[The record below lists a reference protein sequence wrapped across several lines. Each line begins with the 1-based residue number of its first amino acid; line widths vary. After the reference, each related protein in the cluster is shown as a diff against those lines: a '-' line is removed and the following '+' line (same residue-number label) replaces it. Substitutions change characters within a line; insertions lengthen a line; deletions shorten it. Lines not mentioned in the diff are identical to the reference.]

1 MNIALDTKLDR
12 LRAIFSPMSSVIVA
26 FSGGVDSTFV
36 LKVAHETIGD
46 RVLALTTT
54 SPTMPD
60 QDRESA
66 VAMVHLIGAR
76 HLLVESNELEVPGYA
91 ANPINRCYLCKHNL
105 FTVCEAKASELSIG
119 HIVDGLNLDD
129 LHDYRPGMQ
138 AASEKRVRHPLVEAE
153 LTKSEIRE
161 LSRAMALPTW
171 DRPASPCLSSR
182 FPYGTEITR
191 EGLARVAAGENLL
204 HSLGFKIARVRYHGD
219 IARLELEQSEMPR
232 IFDPQL
238 RDLVDREFRK
248 IGFRFVAID
257 LKGFR
262 SGSLN
267 EGLIDGNMGKSD
279 KDVVAGTL
287 LTPNKSDLTA

>member
-1 MNIALDTKLDR
+1 LPTLDAKLAAKLAKIR
-12 LRAIFSPMSSVIVA
+12 EIFAPMRSVIVA

-36 LKVAHETIGD
+36 LKVAYDTIGD

-60 QDRESA
+60 EDRESA
-66 VAMVHLIGAR
+66 LAMAQVIGAR
-76 HLLVESNELEVPGYA
+76 HLIVESNELEIPGYS

-105 FTVCEAKASELSIG
+105 FTVCEAKAAELGIDN
-119 HIVDGLNLDD
+119 IVDGLNLDD

-153 LTKSEIRE
+153 LSKAEIRE
-161 LSRAMALPTW
+161 LSRAMRLPTW

-182 FPYGTEITR
+182 FPYGTEITP
-191 EGLARVAAGENLL
+191 EGLAKVAAGERIL
-204 HSLGFKIARVRYHGD
+204 HAMGFKVARVRFHGE
-219 IARLELEQSEMPR
+219 IARLELERSEIAR
-232 IFDPQL
+232 IFETQN
-238 RDLVDREFRK
+238 RDIVDREFKK

-267 EGLIDGNMGKSD
+267 EGVIANNS
-279 KDVVAGTL
+279 V
-287 LTPNKSDLTA
+287 PNS

>member
-1 MNIALDTKLDR
+1 MSTSALDTKLAR
-12 LRAIFSPMSSVIVA
+12 MRAILAPMRSVIVA

-36 LKVAHETIGD
+36 LKVAYDTIGD

-60 QDRESA
+60 EDRESA
-66 VAMVHLIGAR
+66 LAMAQVIGAR
-76 HLLVESNELEVPGYA
+76 HLIVESNELEIPGYS
-91 ANPINRCYLCKHNL
+91 ANPLNRCYLCKHNL
-105 FTVCEAKASELSIG
+105 FTVCEAKAGELGIDN
-119 HIVDGLNLDD
+119 IVDGLNLDD

-153 LTKSEIRE
+153 LSKAEIRE
-161 LSRAMALPTW
+161 LSRAMRLPTW

-182 FPYGTEITR
+182 FPYGTEITP
-191 EGLARVAAGENLL
+191 EGLAKVAAGERIL
-204 HSLGFKIARVRYHGD
+204 HAMGFKVARVRFHGEV
-219 IARLELEQSEMPR
+219 ARLELERSEMER
-232 IFDPQL
+232 IFETQI
-238 RDLVDREFRK
+238 RDAVDREFKK

-267 EGLIDGNMGKSD
+267 EGVIANSS
-279 KDVVAGTL
+279 AR
-287 LTPNKSDLTA
+287 NS

>member
-1 MNIALDTKLDR
+1 MPTVDTTLSAKLAR
-12 LRAIFSPMSSVIVA
+12 MRAIFAPMRSVIVA

-36 LKVAHETIGD
+36 LKVAYETIGD
-46 RVLALTTT
+46 KVLALTTT

-60 QDRESA
+60 EDRESA
-66 VAMVHLIGAR
+66 LAMARVIGAR
-76 HLLVESNELEVPGYA
+76 HLIVESNELEIPGYS

-105 FTVCEAKASELSIG
+105 FTVCEAKAAELGIDN
-119 HIVDGLNLDD
+119 IVDGLNLDD

-153 LTKSEIRE
+153 LSKAEIRE
-161 LSRAMALPTW
+161 LSRAMELPTW

-182 FPYGTEITR
+182 FPYGTEITPD
-191 EGLARVAAGENLL
+191 GLAKVAAGERLL
-204 HSLGFKIARVRYHGD
+204 HAMGFKVARVRFHGEV
-219 IARLELEQSEMPR
+219 ARLELERSEIAR
-232 IFDPQL
+232 IFETQI
-238 RDLVDREFRK
+238 RDTVDREFKK

-267 EGLIDGNMGKSD
+267 EGVI
-279 KDVVAGTL
+279 AA
-287 LTPNKSDLTA
+287 PNIPARVR